1 MELETTE
8 SGWACNERGVAY
20 AVNQQYDRAI
30 ADFDQAIRL
39 TPHYSHF
46 YNNRGIAFTEKGQYD
61 RAIQDFDQAIRLTPN
76 FAVPFQNRG
85 RAFRMKGQKAQ
96 ADADFT
102 KAGQLNPNVPPPPV
116 YVPQFT
122 AQGMAV
128 AIVAA
133 PASNPNAE
141 TGSLTHD
148 IR

>member
-102 KAGQLNPNVPPPPV
+102 KAGQLNPNVPPPLSMFLNLRLRAWLS
-116 YVPQFT
+116 QL
-122 AQGMAV
+122 
-128 AIVAA
+128 
-133 PASNPNAE
+133 
-141 TGSLTHD
+141 SLHRLATQTLKLD
-148 IR
+148 R